1 MSNVHAL
8 RNVKPKGRVIVE
20 VKFKVNVKV
29 KVKIKG
35 NFDLEACH
43 SLDSSTLHTPNLRMK
58 MHVTTSQTVLRV
70 WVLISAH
77 IHEDGASR
85 PP

>member
-43 SLDSSTLHTPNLRMK
+43 SLDSSALHIPNLRMK
-58 MHVTTSQTVLRV
+58 MLHVTDCSSGVGFDF
-70 WVLISAH
+70 SAH
-77 IHEDGASR
+77 T
-85 PP
+85 